1 MRRRLAAGIAV
12 AAVLLVTT
20 GGVLVLQQASTA
32 TAPSATSVSS
42 GNEPPP
48 SSRETPS
55 PSTSPPAALPGS
67 SSSAA
72 PGESTEARGTEPD
85 APVDTPPGSTP
96 LPALVTLPLPDTSS
110 AVGSVVAGFP
120 DRVLPAA
127 PQSTI
132 ASSSVAAEGSRL
144 QATLS
149 AETSLTPLE
158 VLDFY
163 RTTLAEVG
171 LVDAPVP
178 AVDGSTAL
186 AFTRGLNTV
195 TLTVTP
201 IENGSQYTVFGT
213 FSAES

>member
-1 MRRRLAAGIAV
+1 MRRRLAAAVIAV
-12 AAVLLVTT
+12 TAIGLVTA
-20 GGVLVLQQASTA
+20 GVLVFQQTSTA
-32 TAPSATSVSS
+32 PGPTAISDTGETTSSPSGTGTS
-42 GNEPPP
+42 
-48 SSRETPS
+48 S

-67 SSSAA
+67 SSSSA
-72 PGESTEARGTEPD
+72 PGESTEARATDPD
-85 APVDTPPGSTP
+85 APVDTPPGPTP
-96 LPALVTLPLPDTSS
+96 MPALVTLPLPDTSS

-120 DRVLPAA
+120 ESVLPAA

-149 AETSLTPLE
+149 AETPLTAPE

-163 RTTLAEVG
+163 RTTLAELG
-171 LVDAPVP
+171 LVEAAVP

-186 AFTRGLNTV
+186 AFSRGLNTV

-201 IENGSQYTVFGT
+201 IESGSRYLVFGT

>member
-20 GGVLVLQQASTA
+20 GVLVLQQASTA
-32 TAPSATSVSS
+32 TAPSATSESS
-42 GNEPPP
+42 GTEPPP
-48 SSRETPS
+48 SSAETPS

-72 PGESTEARGTEPD
+72 PGESTEARATEPD

-132 ASSSVAAEGSRL
+132 TSSSVAAEGSRL

-149 AETSLTPLE
+149 AETPLTVAE

-195 TLTVTP
+195 TITATP